1 MRASIV
7 LAILAAVWSQP
18 AAALETARELIASG
32 ASRLALARVEQLQP
46 RDPAARRWDEWE
58 VLRMSLLVRLKF
70 NDEVLKRAA
79 GLPGNMPQAALR
91 QCLLDAARAAVATG
105 RGEAARAYAARLL
118 WQLEAT
124 PQEARAARLLA
135 IESYLAER
143 QGDTAFRAMLRYQQD
158 YRPLERGVAERFV
171 DALLDL
177 GMEREAVNWLASLDE
192 ASPAK
197 LMLRLKTGLATP
209 TATIGQARALLAKAN
224 DAGYWRVIAE
234 AARRQEN
241 ALLLAE
247 AHERELNSGDAGAP
261 QAVAILARQLWQDY
275 FSAAQEA
282 ANQNGLLAGDD
293 LNWADFAARR
303 LGTAPPL
310 ARALYGYL
318 ARRGQ
323 APATRHGAQL
333 QLVFS
338 LVGEGLERA
347 ALRLFQESG
356 MEASA
361 LDPQARYLL
370 GTAAEVHDDPASARL
385 YWDGM
390 ATPPN
395 VSAEEWTLRLA
406 AIQARS
412 GKADEGIAALKR
424 ALTGRTTLSPELVR
438 RGAALARELL
448 DSGQP
453 DAACEVFDLM
463 LPLAA
468 GTDARGILFG
478 LGRIQE
484 LAGRNPAAADY
495 FLRSALLADAEA
507 PDALALQAR
516 FAAGINLARAGYK
529 EDARAQFQW
538 LLGHAKDPTQRE
550 AARRELSR
558 L

>member
-1 MRASIV
+1 MRILLALICLACAGAAS
-7 LAILAAVWSQP
+7 
-18 AAALETARELIASG
+18 ALETARELAASG

-46 RDPAARRWDEWE
+46 RDPAAPRWAEWE
-58 VLRMSLLVRLKF
+58 VLRMRLLVGLKL
-70 NDEVLKRAA
+70 NEEALKRAA
-79 GLPGNMPQAALR
+79 GLPGNLPQAALR
-91 QCLLDAARAAVATG
+91 QCLLDAGRAALATG
-105 RGEAARAYAARLL
+105 QGEAARAYAARLL
-118 WQLEAT
+118 WQLQAT
-124 PQEARAARLLA
+124 PEEARAARLLV
-135 IESYLAER
+135 IESHLAER

-171 DALLDL
+171 EALLDL

-209 TATIGQARALLAKAN
+209 DATVGQARALLARAN
-224 DAGYWRVIAE
+224 DPAYWRVIAE
-234 AARRQEN
+234 AARRQKN

-247 AHERELNSGDAGAP
+247 AQERGLNSADAGAP
-261 QAVAILARQLWQDY
+261 QAVAVLARQLWQNY
-275 FSAAQEA
+275 ISAAREA
-282 ANQNGLLAGDD
+282 ANQNGLIAGDD
-293 LNWADFAARR
+293 PSWADLAARR

-310 ARALYGYL
+310 SRALYGHL

-323 APATRHGAQL
+323 APATRHSAQL

-338 LVGEGLERA
+338 LVSEGLGRT
-347 ALRLFQESG
+347 ALRLFQEWDT
-356 MEASA
+356 EAGA

-370 GTAAEVHDDPASARL
+370 GTAAETHDDPATARR
-385 YWDGM
+385 YWDGI

-395 VSAEEWTLRLA
+395 VSAEEWSLRLA
-406 AIQARS
+406 AVQVRS
-412 GKADEGIAALKR
+412 GMADEGVAALKR
-424 ALTGRTTLSPELVR
+424 ALAGRKSLSPEIVR
-438 RGAALARELL
+438 RGAALARKLF
-448 DSGQP
+448 DSGKP
-453 DAACEVFDLM
+453 DAASEVFELM

-468 GTDARGILFG
+468 GNDARAILFG

-484 LAGRNPAAADY
+484 RAGRNPAAAGY
-495 FLRSALLADAEA
+495 FLRSALLADAKA

-516 FAAGINLARAGYK
+516 LAAGINLARAGYR

-538 LLGHAKDPTQRE
+538 LLGNAKDPTQRE

>member
-1 MRASIV
+1 MRILLAVTCLACAGAAS
-7 LAILAAVWSQP
+7 
-18 AAALETARELIASG
+18 ALETARELVASG

-46 RDPAARRWDEWE
+46 RDSGAPRWAEWE
-58 VLRMSLLVRLKF
+58 ALRMRLLVGLKL
-70 NDEVLKRAA
+70 NDDALKRAA

-91 QCLLDAARAAVATG
+91 QCLLEAGRAALATG
-105 RGEAARAYAARLL
+105 QGDAARAYAARLL

-124 PQEARAARLLA
+124 PEEARAARLLV
-135 IESYLAER
+135 IESHLAER
-143 QGDTAFRAMLRYQQD
+143 RGDTAFRAMLRYQQD

-171 DALLDL
+171 EALLDL
-177 GMEREAVNWLASLDE
+177 GMEQEAVNWLASLDE

-209 TATIGQARALLAKAN
+209 DAIVGQARALLAKAN
-224 DAGYWRVIAE
+224 DPAYWRVIAE
-234 AARRQEN
+234 AARRQKN

-247 AHERELNSGDAGAP
+247 AQERGLNSGDPGAP
-261 QAVAILARQLWQDY
+261 QAVAVLARQLWQNY

-282 ANQNGLLAGDD
+282 ANQNGLIAGDD
-293 LNWADFAARR
+293 PSWADLAARR

-310 ARALYGYL
+310 SRALYGHL
-318 ARRGQ
+318 AQRGQ
-323 APATRHGAQL
+323 APATRHSAQL

-338 LVGEGLERA
+338 LVSEGLDRA
-347 ALRLFQESG
+347 ALRLFQESET
-356 MEASA
+356 EAGA

-370 GTAAEVHDDPASARL
+370 GNAAENQDDPATAWR
-385 YWDGM
+385 YWDGI

-395 VSAEEWTLRLA
+395 VSAEEWSLRLA
-406 AIQARS
+406 AVHVRS
-412 GKADEGIAALKR
+412 GKADEGVAALKR
-424 ALTGRTTLSPELVR
+424 ALAGRKSLSPELVR
-438 RGAALARELL
+438 RGAALARELF
-448 DSGQP
+448 DSGKP
-453 DAACEVFDLM
+453 DAASEVFDLM

-468 GTDARGILFG
+468 GNDARGILFG

-495 FLRSALLADAEA
+495 FLRSALLADAYA

-529 EDARAQFQW
+529 EDARAQFRW
-538 LLGHAKDPTQRE
+538 LLGNAIDPAQRE

>member
-1 MRASIV
+1 MQILLLLICLVFAGAAS
-7 LAILAAVWSQP
+7 
-18 AAALETARELIASG
+18 ALEAARELAASG
-32 ASRLALARVEQLQP
+32 ASRLALARAEQLQP
-46 RDPAARRWDEWE
+46 GDSGAPRWAEWE
-58 VLRMSLLVRLKF
+58 ALRMRLLVGLKL
-70 NDEVLKRAA
+70 NDEALKRAA
-79 GLPGNMPQAALR
+79 GLPGNLPQAALR
-91 QCLLDAARAAVATG
+91 QCLIAAARAALATG
-105 RGEAARAYAARLL
+105 QGDAARAYAARLL
-118 WQLEAT
+118 WQLQAT
-124 PQEARAARLLA
+124 PEEARAARLLV

-171 DALLDL
+171 EALLDL

-192 ASPAK
+192 GSPPK

-209 TATIGQARALLAKAN
+209 DATVRQARALLAKAN
-224 DAGYWRVIAE
+224 DPAYWRVIAE
-234 AARRQEN
+234 AARRQKN

-247 AHERELNSGDAGAP
+247 AQERGLNSGNPGAQ
-261 QAVAILARQLWQDY
+261 QAVAVLVRQLWQNY

-293 LNWADFAARR
+293 LNWADLAARR

-310 ARALYGYL
+310 ARGLYGYL

-323 APATRHGAQL
+323 APATRHSAQL

-338 LVGEGLERA
+338 LVSDGLDRA
-347 ALRLFQESG
+347 ALRLFEESG
-356 MEASA
+356 LEIRAI
-361 LDPQARYLL
+361 DPHARYLL
-370 GTAAEVHDDPASARL
+370 GTAAEVHDDPGTARR
-385 YWDGM
+385 YWDGIP
-390 ATPPN
+390 APPHL
-395 VSAEEWTLRLA
+395 STEEWSLRLA
-406 AIQARS
+406 AVQVRS
-412 GKADEGIAALKR
+412 GNADEGVAALKR
-424 ALTGRTTLSPELVR
+424 ALAGRQSLSPEIVR
-438 RGAALARELL
+438 RGTALARELF
-448 DSGQP
+448 DSGKA
-453 DAACEVFDLM
+453 DAAGEVFELM

-468 GTDARGILFG
+468 GNDARGILFG

-495 FLRSALLADAEA
+495 FLRSALLADAKA

-538 LLGHAKDPTQRE
+538 LLGNANDPTQRE

>member
-1 MRASIV
+1 MQILLLLICLVFAGAAS
-7 LAILAAVWSQP
+7 
-18 AAALETARELIASG
+18 ALETARELAASG

-46 RDPAARRWDEWE
+46 GDSGAPRWAEWE
-58 VLRMSLLVRLKF
+58 VLRMRLLVGLKL
-70 NDEVLKRAA
+70 NDEALKRAA

-91 QCLLDAARAAVATG
+91 QCVLEAGRAALATG
-105 RGEAARAYAARLL
+105 QGEAARAYAARLL
-118 WQLEAT
+118 WQLQAT
-124 PQEARAARLLA
+124 PEEARAARLLV
-135 IESYLAER
+135 IESHLAER
-143 QGDTAFRAMLRYQQD
+143 QGDTAFRAMLRYHQD

-171 DALLDL
+171 EALLDL

-209 TATIGQARALLAKAN
+209 DATVGQARALLAKAN
-224 DAGYWRVIAE
+224 DPAYWRVIAE
-234 AARRQEN
+234 AARQQKN

-247 AHERELNSGDAGAP
+247 AQERGLNSGDPGAP
-261 QAVAILARQLWQDY
+261 QAVAVLARQLWQNY
-275 FSAAQEA
+275 FSAAQES
-282 ANQNGLLAGDD
+282 ANQNGLIAGDD
-293 LNWADFAARR
+293 PGWADLAARR

-310 ARALYGYL
+310 SRALYGHL

-323 APATRHGAQL
+323 APATRHSAQL

-338 LVGEGLERA
+338 LVSEGLGRA
-347 ALRLFQESG
+347 ALRLFQESET
-356 MEASA
+356 EAGA

-370 GTAAEVHDDPASARL
+370 GTAAETHDDPATAWR
-385 YWDGM
+385 YWDGI
-390 ATPPN
+390 ATPPI
-395 VSAEEWTLRLA
+395 VSAEEWSLRLA
-406 AIQARS
+406 AVQVRS
-412 GKADEGIAALKR
+412 GKADEGVAALKR
-424 ALTGRTTLSPELVR
+424 ALAGRKSLSPDIVR
-438 RGAALARELL
+438 RGAALARELF
-448 DSGQP
+448 DSGKL
-453 DAACEVFDLM
+453 DAAGAVFDLM

-468 GTDARGILFG
+468 GNDARAILFG

-484 LAGRNPAAADY
+484 HAGRNSAAADY
-495 FLRSALLADAEA
+495 FLRSALLADAKA

-538 LLGHAKDPTQRE
+538 LLGNANDPTQRE

>member
-1 MRASIV
+1 MRILLALICLACTGAAS
-7 LAILAAVWSQP
+7 
-18 AAALETARELIASG
+18 ALETARELAASG

-46 RDPAARRWDEWE
+46 RDSGAPRWAEWE
-58 VLRMSLLVRLKF
+58 ALRMRLLVGLKL
-70 NDEVLKRAA
+70 NDEALKRAA

-91 QCLLDAARAAVATG
+91 QCLLEAGRASLATG
-105 RGEAARAYAARLL
+105 QGEAARAYAARLL
-118 WQLEAT
+118 WQLQAT
-124 PQEARAARLLA
+124 SEEARAARLLV
-135 IESYLAER
+135 IESHLAER
-143 QGDTAFRAMLRYQQD
+143 QGDSAFRGMLRYQQD

-171 DALLDL
+171 EALLDL
-177 GMEREAVNWLASLDE
+177 GMDQEAVNWLASLDE

-209 TATIGQARALLAKAN
+209 AATVGQARALLAKAN
-224 DAGYWRVIAE
+224 DPGYWRVIAE
-234 AARRQEN
+234 AARRQKN

-247 AHERELNSGDAGAP
+247 AQERGLNSGDPGAQ
-261 QAVAILARQLWQDY
+261 QAVAVLVRQLWQNY
-275 FSAAQEA
+275 FSTAQEA
-282 ANQNGLLAGDD
+282 ANQNGLLAGDE
-293 LNWADFAARR
+293 LNWADLAARR

-323 APATRHGAQL
+323 APATRHSAQL

-338 LVGEGLERA
+338 LVSDGLDRA
-347 ALRLFQESG
+347 ALRLFEESG
-356 MEASA
+356 MEIRAI
-361 LDPQARYLL
+361 DPHARYLL
-370 GTAAEVHDDPASARL
+370 GTAAEIHDDPAAAWR
-385 YWDGM
+385 YWDGI
-390 ATPPN
+390 AAPPS
-395 VSAEEWTLRLA
+395 VSTEEWSLRLA
-406 AIQARS
+406 AVQIRS
-412 GKADEGIAALKR
+412 GKGNEGVTELKR
-424 ALTGRTTLSPELVR
+424 ALAARKTLSPELVR

-453 DAACEVFDLM
+453 DTAGEVFDLM

-468 GTDARGILFG
+468 GNDARGILFD

-495 FLRSALLADAEA
+495 FLRSALLADAKA

-538 LLGHAKDPTQRE
+538 LLGNAKEPTQRE

>member
-1 MRASIV
+1 MRILLLVICLACAGAAS
-7 LAILAAVWSQP
+7 
-18 AAALETARELIASG
+18 ALETARELAASG

-46 RDPAARRWDEWE
+46 RDSSAPRWSEWE
-58 VLRMSLLVRLKF
+58 ALRMNLLVGLKL
-70 NDEVLKRAA
+70 NDEALKRAA
-79 GLPGNMPQAALR
+79 GLPGNMPQAPLR
-91 QCLLDAARAAVATG
+91 QCLLDAARAAAATG

-118 WQLEAT
+118 WQLQAT
-124 PQEARAARLLA
+124 PEEARAARLLV

-171 DALLDL
+171 EALLDL
-177 GMEREAVNWLASLDE
+177 GMDQEAVNWLASLDE

-209 TATIGQARALLAKAN
+209 EATVAQARALLAKAN
-224 DAGYWRVIAE
+224 DPGYWRVIGE
-234 AARRQEN
+234 AARRQKN
-241 ALLLAE
+241 ALLLTE
-247 AHERELNSGDAGAP
+247 AQERGLNSSDPGAP
-261 QAVAILARQLWQDY
+261 QTVSVLARQLWQNY

-282 ANQNGLLAGDD
+282 ANQIGLLAGDD
-293 LNWADFAARR
+293 SNWADLAARR

-323 APATRHGAQL
+323 APATRHSAQL

-338 LVGEGLERA
+338 LMSDGLERA
-347 ALRLFQESG
+347 ALRLFQESE
-356 MEASA
+356 MEAGA

-370 GTAAEVHDDPASARL
+370 GTAAETHDDPATALR
-385 YWDGM
+385 YWDGIP
-390 ATPPN
+390 APLN

-406 AIQARS
+406 AVQIRS
-412 GKADEGIAALKR
+412 AKPDGGVAALKR
-424 ALTGRTTLSPELVR
+424 AFAGRNTLSPELVR

-453 DAACEVFDLM
+453 DAAGAVFNLM

-468 GTDARGILFG
+468 GNDARAILFG

-484 LAGRNPAAADY
+484 LASRNAAAADY
-495 FLRSALLADAEA
+495 FLRSALLADAQA

-516 FAAGINLARAGYK
+516 LAAGINLARAGYK

-538 LLGHAKDPTQRE
+538 LLGNAKDPTQRE

>member
-1 MRASIV
+1 MRALIAS
-7 LAILAAVWSQP
+7 AILAAACIQP
-18 AAALETARELIASG
+18 AQALETARELTASG

-46 RDPAARRWDEWE
+46 RDSGAPRWAEWE
-58 VLRMSLLVRLKF
+58 ALRMRLLVGLKL
-70 NDEVLKRAA
+70 NDEALKRAA

-91 QCLLDAARAAVATG
+91 QCLLDAARAALATG
-105 RGEAARAYAARLL
+105 RGETTRAYAARLL
-118 WQLEAT
+118 WQLQAT
-124 PQEARAARLLA
+124 PEEARAARLLV

-143 QGDTAFRAMLRYQQD
+143 QGDTAYRAMLRYQQD

-171 DALLDL
+171 EALLEL
-177 GMEREAVNWLASLDE
+177 GMDQQAVNWLASLDE

-209 TATIGQARALLAKAN
+209 AATVGQARALLAKAN
-224 DAGYWRVIAE
+224 DPGYWRVIAE
-234 AARRQEN
+234 AARRQKN

-247 AHERELNSGDAGAP
+247 AQERELNSGDSGAP
-261 QAVAILARQLWQDY
+261 HAVAVLARLLWQSY
-275 FSAAQEA
+275 FSAAQDA

-293 LNWADFAARR
+293 LNWADLAARR
-303 LGTAPPL
+303 LGTAPQL
-310 ARALYGYL
+310 ARALYGHL

-323 APATRHGAQL
+323 APATRHSAQL

-338 LVGEGLERA
+338 LMGEGLERV

-356 MEASA
+356 MEAGA

-370 GTAAEVHDDPASARL
+370 GTAAEVHDDPATARR
-385 YWDGM
+385 YWDGI

-395 VSAEEWTLRLA
+395 VSAEEWSLRLA
-406 AIQARS
+406 AVQVRS
-412 GKADEGIAALKR
+412 GKADEGVATLKR
-424 ALTGRTTLSPELVR
+424 ALAGSRSLSPELVR

-453 DAACEVFDLM
+453 DAAGAVFDLV

-468 GTDARGILFG
+468 GNDARGILFG

-495 FLRSALLADAEA
+495 FLRSALLADAQA